1 MTITRSLTKPKGLLK
16 FPDLSKT
23 LGHTLLGSLGLGIA
37 LCGLSPSAKA
47 VIVNRGTDYVIT
59 PSGGAVFNFVNPP
72 IGPNPLTVSFKGLA
86 IGTPTDTAPNGGLLG
101 FADTVVN
108 RYLDVNATP
117 AGGTTPLEIVGLSLQ
132 SVYPVSGFDVFAG
145 LQKYRYPGDPT
156 KLSTGSMTIRDTGG
170 LNGKTWDSDFRI
182 FGVAIIAPTGTLIPT
197 GTDFVKGLIEGCPNA
212 SYQCLDFDKGPFVAT
227 SEPWSETASLGQL
240 QGENLVQPG
249 LEQNFYM
256 TGPVIHDAGDG
267 TIHTVHPVPGPL
279 PILGLGAALS
289 TSRRLKNSRRLKKLS
304 CKP

>member
-37 LCGLSPSAKA
+37 LCGLSQSAKA

-59 PSGGAVFNFVNPP
+59 PSGGAVYNFVDPLL
-72 IGPNPLTVSFKGLA
+72 GPNPLTVSFKGLA

-117 AGGTTPLEIVGLSLQ
+117 GGETTPLEIVGLSLQ
-132 SVYPVSGFDVFAG
+132 SVNPVHGFDVFAG

-156 KLSTGSMTIRDTGG
+156 KKTTGSMTIRDTGG
-170 LNGKTWDSDFRI
+170 PDGKSWDSKFKI

-212 SYQCLDFDKGPFVAT
+212 SYQCLDFEKGDFIAT
-227 SEPWSETASLGQL
+227 SEPWSETANLGQV
-240 QGENLVQPG
+240 QGENLVQLG
-249 LEQNFYM
+249 LKQNFYM
-256 TGPVIHDAGDG
+256 TAEVIHDAGDG
-267 TIHTVHPVPGPL
+267 TIHTIKPVPGPL
-279 PILGLGAALS
+279 PILSIGVAFS
-289 TSRRLKNSRRLKKLS
+289 FSRRLRKKLRTAA
-304 CKP
+304 KAE

>member
-59 PSGGAVFNFVNPP
+59 PSGGAFFVFNDPA
-72 IGPNPLTVSFKGLA
+72 IGPNPLSVSFKGLA
-86 IGTPTDTAPNGGLLG
+86 IGTPTLTAPNGGLLG

-117 AGGTTPLEIVGLSLQ
+117 EGGTTPLEIVGLSLQ
-132 SVYPVSGFDVFAG
+132 SVEPVYGLDVFAG
-145 LQKYRYPGDPT
+145 LQKYRYPGNPT
-156 KLSTGSMTIRDTGG
+156 KKSIGSMTIRDKGKEGG
-170 LNGKTWDSDFRI
+170 KSWDSTFKI
-182 FGVAIIAPTGTLIPT
+182 FGVAIIAPTGTLTPT

-212 SYQCLDFDKGPFVAT
+212 SYQCLDFEKGDFIAT
-227 SEPWSETASLGQL
+227 SEPWSETANLGQF
-240 QGENLVQPG
+240 QGENLVQLE

-256 TGPVIHDAGDG
+256 TAPVIHDAGDG

-279 PILGLGAALS
+279 PILGIGAAFS
-289 TSRRLKNSRRLKKLS
+289 FSRRLRKKLRTAA
-304 CKP
+304 KAE